1 MQTMKR
7 IFIGTGPDRG
17 MVPEF
22 RPSVLYVRRKVEN
35 LMMQQSQVY
44 HTDIPA
50 RLDRLPWSRW
60 HWLIII
66 SLGITWILDGL
77 EVTIVGSIGSIL
89 EKHAG
94 LNLTAGQVGLE
105 AGLYLFGGVSGALV
119 LGYLT
124 DKLGRK
130 RLFLWTLVWYGV
142 FTVLSGLSWNF
153 LSFGIFRFLT
163 GVGIGGEYAAIN
175 SAIDELIPARG
186 RGWTDLAINSSWWV
200 GTMVGSAESILLL
213 NPHLIS
219 PYWGW
224 RLTFLLGAILAFAVL
239 LVRRMVPESPR
250 WLLTHGRIRE
260 AEEVMKGI
268 EESVEKRTGKPL
280 EKAEWSI
287 DIDPRETTGLGTIVH
302 VLFRQYPKRTILSLA
317 LMVTQAF
324 LYNAIFFT
332 ESLVLTTFFGVH
344 SADVGYY
351 IFPFAVGN
359 LLGPW
364 FLGPLFDRWGRKPMI
379 AGTYLVSGVLLVL
392 SGELFL
398 HHLLTAT
405 TITMAWSIIFFF
417 ASAGASA
424 AYLTA
429 SEVFP
434 VESRAMAIAF
444 VYAVGTLVGGV
455 VAPPIFGALIQTKSI
470 HNVFIGYVVG
480 ASLMILGGL
489 VALLLG
495 VRAERR
501 SLEQVARPV
510 TEAVFHQSGSLRKV

>member
-1 MQTMKR
+1 
-7 IFIGTGPDRG
+7 
-17 MVPEF
+17 MVSELG
-22 RPSVLYVRRKVEN
+22 RRVLNVRRKVEN

-60 HWLIII
+60 HWLIIV

-77 EVTIVGSIGSIL
+77 EVTIVGSIGSVL
-89 EKHAG
+89 EKHVG

-124 DKLGRK
+124 DRLGRK
-130 RLFLWTLVWYGV
+130 KLFLWTLVWYGV

-175 SAIDELIPARG
+175 SAIDELIPARR
-186 RGWTDLAINSSWWV
+186 RGWTDLAINSSWWI
-200 GTMVGSAESILLL
+200 GTMVGSVESILLL
-213 NPHLIS
+213 NPHIVS

-224 RLTFLLGAILAFAVL
+224 RLTFLLGAILALAVL

-250 WLLTHGRIRE
+250 WLLTHGRGRE
-260 AEEVMKGI
+260 AEEVMSGI
-268 EESVEKRTGKPL
+268 EAKIVKWTGKPL
-280 EKAEWSI
+280 EKPDWSI
-287 DIDPRETTGLGTIVH
+287 DIDPKQTTGLGTIVH
-302 VLFRQYPKRTILSLA
+302 VLFRQYPKRTVLSLS

-332 ESLVLTTFFGVH
+332 EALVLTTFFGVH

-364 FLGPLFDRWGRKPMI
+364 LLGPLFDRWGRKPMI
-379 AGTYLVSGVLLVL
+379 AGTYLVSGILLFV
-392 SGELFL
+392 SAELFL
-398 HHLLTAT
+398 NHLLTAT
-405 TITMAWSIIFFF
+405 TITAAWSIIFFF
-417 ASAGASA
+417 ASAGASS

-429 SEVFP
+429 SEIFP

-455 VAPPIFGALIQTKSI
+455 VAPPIFGALIQTKSV
-470 HNVFIGYVVG
+470 HNVFIGYLLG
-480 ASLMILGGL
+480 AALMTMGGIITL
-489 VALLLG
+489 FLG

-510 TEAVFHQSGSLRKV
+510 TEAVFHQPGSLRNV